1 MTCSYFKPGK
11 VIDPGLPPVLV
22 GYTDFSAF
30 CASMV
35 LVVNAKGLLW
45 DGDGWASQG
54 RVFLS
59 EASATRS
66 LHENGEDPEKTLFV
80 QDYREDNAT

>member
-1 MTCSYFKPGK
+1 
-11 VIDPGLPPVLV
+11 
-22 GYTDFSAF
+22 
-30 CASMV
+30 MV

-59 EASATRS
+59 EVSATRS
-66 LHENGEDPEKTLFV
+66 LHENGEDPEKTMFV
-80 QDYREDNAT
+80 QDYHEDSAA